1 MKTPAPPNAN
11 LAVDSAALFAQLLR
25 DRQFEAVVIGA
36 SAGGVA
42 ALLEILPGLPPD
54 VPVPVVVV
62 VHMLRGR
69 SSQLADL
76 FASRLAVPVHEAA
89 DKEDVAPGAVYFA
102 PADYH
107 LSVENDG
114 TFSLSNE
121 ALHIFS
127 RPAIDFAMQ
136 SAADAYGPA
145 LVGVLLTGASH
156 DGAEGLAAI
165 GAAGG
170 LTVVQDPH
178 EAQSP
183 LMPEAAI
190 RRRQPDLVLPLKDI
204 HALLG
209 RLIR

>member
-1 MKTPAPPNAN
+1 MKTPAPSDAQ
-11 LAVDSAALFAQLLR
+11 LAALLR
-25 DRQFEAVVIGA
+25 GRQFEAAVIGA

-42 ALLEILPGLPPD
+42 ALLAVLPGLPPE

-62 VHMLRGR
+62 VHMLRDR
-69 SSQLADL
+69 SSQLAEL
-76 FASRLAVPVHEAA
+76 FAARLAAPVREAA
-89 DKEDVAPGAVYFA
+89 DKQEVAPGAVYFA

-107 LSVENDG
+107 LSVENDA

-121 ALHIFS
+121 PLHLFS

-136 SAADAYGPA
+136 SAADAYGSA
-145 LVGVLLTGASH
+145 LVGILLTGASH
-156 DGAEGLAAI
+156 DGAAGLAAI

-170 LTVVQDPH
+170 LTVVQDPR

-190 RRRQPDLVLPLKDI
+190 RLRMPDLVLPLRDI
-204 HALLG
+204 RALLG
-209 RLIR
+209 MLRQR

>member
-1 MKTPAPPNAN
+1 MSMPAPPDAW
-11 LAVDSAALFAQLLR
+11 LADVLR
-25 DRQFEAVVIGA
+25 GRRFEAAVIGA

-42 ALLEILPGLPPD
+42 ALMEILPGVPRG

-69 SSQLADL
+69 SSQMSGL
-76 FASRLAVPVHEAA
+76 FASRLAVPVHEAS

-107 LSVENDG
+107 LSLENDG

-121 ALHIFS
+121 PLHIFS

-145 LVGVLLTGASH
+145 LVGILLTGASH
-156 DGAEGLAAI
+156 DGAAGLAAI

-183 LMPEAAI
+183 LMPAAAI
-190 RRRQPDLVLPLKDI
+190 RQRQPDLVLPLKEI
-204 HALLG
+204 RTLLTALQAP
-209 RLIR
+209 

>member
-1 MKTPAPPNAN
+1 MTPPAPPET
-11 LAVDSAALFAQLLR
+11 LLEQLLQ
-25 DRQFEAVVIGA
+25 DRHVEAAVIGA

-42 ALLEILPGLPPD
+42 ALLEILPGLPPG

-76 FASRLAVPVHEAA
+76 FASRLPVPVHEAT
-89 DKEDVAPGAVYFA
+89 DKEAVAPGAVYFA

-107 LSVENDG
+107 LSVEKDG

-121 ALHIFS
+121 PLHIFS

-145 LVGVLLTGASH
+145 LVGILLTGASH

-170 LTVVQDPH
+170 LTVVQDPD

-183 LMPEAAI
+183 LMPAAAI
-190 RRRQPDLVLPLKDI
+190 RLRQPDLVLPLKDI
-204 HALLG
+204 QRLLARLQG
-209 RLIR
+209 RPA

>member
-1 MKTPAPPNAN
+1 MTTTAPAPSDPWLDA
-11 LAVDSAALFAQLLR
+11 LLR
-25 DRQFEAVVIGA
+25 QRRFEAAVIGA

-42 ALLEILPGLPPD
+42 ALMDILPGLSPD

-69 SSQLADL
+69 ASQLADL
-76 FASRLAVPVHEAA
+76 FASRLQAPVREAA
-89 DKEDVAPGAVYFA
+89 DKADVAPGAVYFA

-107 LSVENDG
+107 LSVENDA

-121 ALHIFS
+121 PLHIFS

-145 LVGVLLTGASH
+145 VVGILLTGASH
-156 DGAEGLAAI
+156 DGAAGLAAI

-170 LTVVQDPH
+170 LTVVQDPQ

-183 LMPEAAI
+183 LMPKEAI
-190 RRRQPDLVLPLKDI
+190 RLRAPDLVLTLKQI
-204 HALLG
+204 RALLAAL
-209 RLIR
+209 R

>member
-1 MKTPAPPNAN
+1 MNTPSPLDAY
-11 LAVDSAALFAQLLR
+11 LAQVLQG
-25 DRQFEAVVIGA
+25 RQFEAAVIGA

-42 ALLEILPGLPPD
+42 ALMKILPGLPPG

-69 SSQLADL
+69 SSQLAEL
-76 FASRLAVPVHEAA
+76 FASRLAVPVREAA
-89 DKEDVAPGAVYFA
+89 DKDDVAPGAVYFA
-102 PADYH
+102 PPDYH

-121 ALHIFS
+121 PLHIFS

-136 SAADAYGPA
+136 SAADAFGPA
-145 LVGVLLTGASH
+145 LVGILLTGASH
-156 DGAEGLAAI
+156 DGAAGLAAI

-190 RRRQPDLVLPLKDI
+190 RLWQPDLILPLRDI
-204 HALLG
+204 RTLLA
-209 RLIR
+209 RLRAEDA

>member
-1 MKTPAPPNAN
+1 MNTAAPPGAEVPAT
-11 LAVDSAALFAQLLR
+11 LAALLQG
-25 DRQFEAVVIGA
+25 RQFEAAVIGA

-42 ALLEILPGLPPD
+42 ALLEVLPGLPPE

-69 SSQLADL
+69 ASQLAEL
-76 FASRLAVPVHEAA
+76 FASRLAVPVREVA
-89 DKEDVAPGAVYFA
+89 DKDEVAPGAVYFA

-121 ALHIFS
+121 PLHIFS

-145 LVGVLLTGASH
+145 LVGILLTGASH
-156 DGAEGLAAI
+156 DGAAGLAAI

-170 LTVVQDPH
+170 LTVVQDPQ

-190 RRRQPDLVLPLKDI
+190 RLRKPDLVLQLRDI
-204 HALLG
+204 RALLG
-209 RLIR
+209 MLRQR

>member
-1 MKTPAPPNAN
+1 MNTAPP
-11 LAVDSAALFAQLLR
+11 LADLAQALQGR
-25 DRQFEAVVIGA
+25 HFEAAVIGA

-42 ALLEILPGLPPD
+42 ALLEVLPGLPVD

-69 SSQLADL
+69 SSQLAEL
-76 FASRLAVPVHEAA
+76 FAARLAAPVCEAE
-89 DKEDVAPGAVYFA
+89 DKQDVAPGAVYFA

-107 LSVENDG
+107 LSLENDG
-114 TFSLSNE
+114 TFSLSSE
-121 ALHIFS
+121 PLHLFS

-145 LVGVLLTGASH
+145 LVGILLTGASQ
-156 DGAEGLAAI
+156 DGAAGLAAI

-170 LTVVQDPH
+170 LTVVQDPR

-190 RRRQPDLVLPLKDI
+190 RLRQPDLVLPLADI
-204 HALLG
+204 KRLLA
-209 RLIR
+209 RLQGG